1 VAHSL
6 TRITDTPTQGRRAG
20 IDLTVVILSFNTRAL
35 LDECLT
41 SVLEN
46 CASIAAEVCVV
57 DSGSTDGSIELVR
70 ERFPTAELTVTS
82 GFGGFS
88 HANNL
93 VLRRAAGRY
102 ALLLNSDTR
111 LEGDALRRVVTYM
124 DEHPDVGVLGV
135 KLVKDDGT
143 LDLAC
148 RRGFPTPSAA
158 MYRLLGL
165 SRLFP
170 KSPRFGRY
178 NLTYLDPDVTA
189 EVDSVC
195 GAFMLVRGTA
205 MAQVGLLDE
214 QFYFYGEDLDW
225 ALRFHK
231 AGWKVVYYPEV
242 TVLHHK
248 GQTSRKQ
255 SERLLREFYRA
266 MRLFYRKHYARE
278 NGRLLRTTVYTG
290 IRLSETLARFRNGL
304 RSPDARRVST

>member
-1 VAHSL
+1 VA
-6 TRITDTPTQGRRAG
+6 TTDNQAV
-20 IDLTVVILSFNTRAL
+20 DLTVVVLSFNTSAL

-41 SVLEN
+41 SVVEN
-46 CASIAAEVCVV
+46 CQDVRAEVCVV

-70 ERFPTAELTVTS
+70 ERFPTVQLTVTP
-82 GFGGFS
+82 GFGGFA

-93 VLRRAAGRY
+93 ILRRAAGRY
-102 ALLLNSDTR
+102 SLLLNSDTR
-111 LEGDALRRVVTYM
+111 LEPHALRRVVAYM
-124 DEHPDVGVLGV
+124 DAHPDVGVLGA
-135 KLVKDDGT
+135 KLIKDDGS

-148 RRGFPTPSAA
+148 RRGFPTPAVA
-158 MYRLLGL
+158 MYRMLGL

-178 NLTYLDPDVTA
+178 NLTYLDPNVTA
-189 EVDSVC
+189 EVDAVC

-225 ALRFHK
+225 ALRFQL

-248 GQTSRKQ
+248 GQTSRQQ

-266 MRLFYRKHYARE
+266 MRVFYRKHYARQ
-278 NGRLLRTTVYTG
+278 NGALLRKVVYAG
-290 IRLSETLARFRNGL
+290 ISLSETLALFRN
-304 RSPDARRVST
+304 RMRPPEARRVST